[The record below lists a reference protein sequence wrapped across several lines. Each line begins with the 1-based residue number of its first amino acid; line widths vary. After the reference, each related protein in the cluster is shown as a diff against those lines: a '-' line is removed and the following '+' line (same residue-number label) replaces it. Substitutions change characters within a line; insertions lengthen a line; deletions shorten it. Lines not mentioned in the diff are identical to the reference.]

1 MPLALPLAGSLA
13 LPLTLTLAR
22 IAGGA
27 RLALPLARLALPLAR
42 LALLAGGRIALAAG
56 IGETSPRVLELRR
69 GPAQVAVRGHAV
81 LGPAKGVAEPPER
94 IRGGRGV
101 AARQGVRCVAEGG
114 VGA

>member
-1 MPLALPLAGSLA
+1 M
-13 LPLTLTLAR
+13 TLTLAR

-42 LALLAGGRIALAAG
+42 LALLALLAGGRIALAAG